1 MTLKVHLPLIAIAFL
16 FSGCAGYSAAP
27 IYDVESDEKADGVR
41 YYEPAL
47 YLLVYSDGR
56 GNLTSQIL
64 TMPDTSKKMVVNL
77 HAFAAKNNS
86 TLTFNNGILT
96 SSKMELD
103 STAIPSKIINTI
115 QTLGTAAI
123 SSAFNSPQAGSTRTI
138 PAPYLFKI
146 VVDNNGTRL
155 VGGQGVGADNKP
167 ITVQVSVTK
176 EAAAITGNADAG
188 TPSAE
193 TAQ

>member
-1 MTLKVHLPLIAIAFL
+1 MISKTYFFFIVMLVLLT
-16 FSGCAGYSAAP
+16 GCAGYSVTP
-27 IYDVESDEKADGVR
+27 INDVDSDAKADGVR

-47 YLLVYSDGR
+47 FLLVYSDGR

-64 TMPDTSKKMVVNL
+64 TMPDTSKKMVINL

-86 TLTFNNGILT
+86 TLTFSNGILT

-103 STAIPSKIINTI
+103 STAVPSKIISTI
-115 QTLGTAAI
+115 QALGVAAI
-123 SSAFNSPQAGSTRTI
+123 SSAYNSPQAGSTRVI

-155 VGGQGVGADNKP
+155 VGGQGVGADSKP
-167 ITVQVSVTK
+167 ITIQISVTK
-176 EAAAITGNADAG
+176 EAAAVTGNADAEM
-188 TPSAE
+188 TSAE
-193 TAQ
+193 AAQ